1 MTTSTPHRLLLWV
14 AIAVVLRAA
23 FVLYH
28 AHIGWHLRFDPG
40 YYLTLAHN
48 LEHGVYSLF
57 HPQDIPDTTRMP
69 GYPLLIH
76 LLGCSIPAVLIL
88 QVLLSSAKV
97 VLVHKLALRIGLA
110 PRAALF
116 AAALMAIE
124 PVDILLTGSLLTETG
139 FTVALLAGTVLLL
152 DNPDHGGRS
161 MLSALCFVVAG
172 WFRANGLVLA
182 LWAIALMVPL
192 MRMDLKRAVGFA
204 LGVVMLMAPWV
215 VRNHL
220 STGRAILSDSGP
232 VATAY
237 FHVPEVL
244 AWAGDAR
251 AASYRTELQGRAERT
266 AWEDKAGA
274 ARFFDGLRQD
284 VRRTF
289 TEHPVAWCA
298 VQLRDAAG
306 IYLAPGLGH
315 ITGFLGTRAA
325 IRPIQALAIAYSVL
339 LVVALVVWTLRV
351 RQMPAPLMVML
362 LLAAGIVLSGGI
374 STTDARFKAPAMPFL
389 LVGAAWAVEQLSPVR
404 ASSSI
409 ARLRWLRQHDDGPSA

>member
-1 MTTSTPHRLLLWV
+1 MTPSTPHRLLVWV
-14 AIAVVLRAA
+14 MTAVFLRSA

-28 AHIGWHLRFDPG
+28 AHLGWQLRFDPG
-40 YYLTLAHN
+40 YYLALANN

-69 GYPLLIH
+69 GYPFLIH
-76 LLGCSIPAVLIL
+76 LLGGSIPAVLIL

-97 VLVHKLALRIGLA
+97 LLVHKLALRIGLA

-139 FTVALLAGTVLLL
+139 FTAAMLTGTVLLL
-152 DNPDHGGRS
+152 GKPDHVGRL
-161 MLSALCFVVAG
+161 MLSALCFAVAG
-172 WFRANGLVLA
+172 WFRANGLLLA
-182 LWAIALMVPL
+182 LWAVTLMVL
-192 MRMDLKRAVGFA
+192 LLRIDLKRAVGFA
-204 LGVVMLMAPWV
+204 LGVGMLMVPWV

-232 VATAY
+232 VATAF

-244 AWAGDAR
+244 DWAGDAR
-251 AASYRTELQGRAERT
+251 AVNYRKELQGRAERT
-266 AWEDKAGA
+266 NWEDKAGA
-274 ARFFDGLRQD
+274 ARFFDGLRHE

-289 TEHPVAWCA
+289 TEHPAAWCA

-315 ITGFLGTRAA
+315 ITGFFGTRGAA
-325 IRPIQALAIAYSVL
+325 RPLQGLAIAYSIL
-339 LVVALVVWTLRV
+339 LVLALVVWTLRV
-351 RQMPAPLMVML
+351 REVPAPLMVML

-374 STTDARFKAPAMPFL
+374 STADARFKAPAMPLL
-389 LVGAAWAVEQLSPVR
+389 LVGAAWAIEQFM
-404 ASSSI
+404 SSRS
-409 ARLRWLRQHDDGPSA
+409 APRLRS